1 MKLRILGAFV
11 LVLAA
16 AGHARADDR
25 IGPTAIFF
33 HDVTKSTCGF
43 KMTPESA
50 LKAATTLGMSNLI
63 SDPLLSA
70 VFAICEEV
78 KKGNKSKTIEIRVP
92 DNHKVLRKVIVER
105 AKWWQA

>member
-1 MKLRILGAFV
+1 MKLRILGAFAF
-11 LVLAA
+11 VLAA
-16 AGHARADDR
+16 AGHAQADDHR
-25 IGPTAIFF
+25 AAAIFF
-33 HDVTKSTCGF
+33 HDVTKSACGF

-78 KKGNKSKTIEIRVP
+78 KKGNTSKTIEIRVP
-92 DNHKVLRKVIVER
+92 DNHKVLRKVILER